1 MTLSQ
6 CPAPVNQRKAVL
18 RERIRRASG
27 LLLGMDFDGTIAP
40 IVGDHT
46 RSEITPRCRDG
57 LKRLAAVPDVSIAV
71 ISGRQ
76 LSDLR
81 TRVSLQGITVAGNHG
96 LELKRGDEVFINP
109 IADRHRP
116 AIRRVHRELSRKLA
130 DVPGCGV
137 EDKDLTLSIHYRQ
150 VSNGRTAEVKDTVQ
164 AVVEGEGDA
173 VQIVHGKEVLE
184 VRPAIDWDKGST
196 IDFLAATHPDDWVT
210 VYIGDDTTDEDAF
223 RAVSPTGIGIVVGT
237 GKSTNASY
245 VIPERR
251 DVGPFLEWLLQVLTP

>member
-1 MTLSQ
+1 MTLFPS
-6 CPAPVNQRKAVL
+6 PSPVNHRKAEL
-18 RERIRRASG
+18 RERVGDATG
-27 LLLGMDFDGTIAP
+27 LLMGVDFDGTIAP
-40 IVGDHT
+40 IVADHT

-57 LKRLAAVPDVSIAV
+57 LKQLAAVPNVSIAV

-81 TRVSLQGITVAGNHG
+81 TRVSLRGITYAGNHG
-96 LELKRGDEVFINP
+96 LELKRGNEVFINP

-116 AIRRVHRELSRKLA
+116 AIRRVHRELSRRLA
-130 DVPGCGV
+130 EIPGCAI

-150 VSNGRTAEVKDTVQ
+150 APPGRIAEVKATVQ
-164 AVVEGEGDA
+164 AAVDEEEDA
-173 VQIVHGKEVLE
+173 VQIVPGKKVLE

-223 RAVSPTGIGIVVGT
+223 RAVGPAGIGIMVGT
-237 GKSTNASY
+237 RKSTKASY
-245 VIPERR
+245 VIPDRR
-251 DVGPFLEWLLQVLTP
+251 DVGPFLEWILQVIAT